1 MRKSFLFCFFIV
13 LLSIIFVLRAEVL
26 ESFKVD
32 VPLRVYDKDKFVTGL
47 TRNDLVVY
55 ENSQEVKVESLCLIK
70 KAEIKRS
77 EGVMEIPPFTSRN
90 FILIFQATEYTSKI
104 ADNIEF
110 VFNQI
115 LLPGDRLILVTPEK
129 PYNFSQQT
137 LEKYTKDQLI
147 DAIKKTLKRDI
158 SMLGASSESIVKAMR
173 RIIKLLPNELGDKEN
188 IKQYLIQYKQLLG
201 DFNTICKIN
210 ESDLL
215 ELSDALK
222 QVKGQSHI
230 FLFYQQEFRPI
241 PDYKTINDLSR
252 IQDYKLDDLADLD
265 VFELNK
271 RIESINVKRMQEVFA
286 DVAVTFHFI
295 YIKNPQGRLPRLI
308 WKEHSVDMFNTFS
321 ELASETGGI
330 VETTSKPDVAFRH
343 AAGTAEN
350 YYLITYVSPDPE
362 RDGGF
367 RNIEIKLKDKAYK
380 VIHRKGYFA
389 K

>member
-1 MRKSFLFCFFIV
+1 MKKSFLLCFFIV

-70 KAEIKRS
+70 KAEIMRS
-77 EGVMEIPPFTSRN
+77 EGVMEIPPLTSRN

-104 ADNIEF
+104 ANNIEF

-129 PYNFSQQT
+129 PYNFSPQA
-137 LEKYTKDQLI
+137 LEKYSKDQLI
-147 DAIKKTLKRDI
+147 KAMKNTLKRDI
-158 SMLGASSESIVKAMR
+158 STLGTSSESIVKAMR
-173 RIIKLLPNELGDKEN
+173 YIIRILPDELGDIEN
-188 IKQYLIQYKQLLG
+188 IRQYLIQYKQLLV
-201 DFNTICKIN
+201 DFNTIRKID
-210 ESDLL
+210 EPYLL

-241 PDYKTINDLSR
+241 PDYQTINDLSR
-252 IQDYKLDDLADLD
+252 MQDFKLDDFGYLD
-265 VFELNK
+265 VFESDES
-271 RIESINVKRMQEVFA
+271 IESINVKRMQEVFA

-295 YIKNPQGRLPRLI
+295 YIKKSQGRLRRLI

-321 ELASETGGI
+321 KLARETGGI
-330 VETTSKPDVAFRH
+330 VETTSKPDVAFQR
-343 AAGTAEN
+343 AAGSAEN
-350 YYLITYVSPDPE
+350 YYLITYGSPNQT
-362 RDGGF
+362 RDGSF
-367 RNIEIKLKDKAYK
+367 RNIEVKLKDKAYK